1 MQTTQ
6 DKINRFFQNETIAE
20 VLRWAAFLSF
30 AVFTAFLIAK
40 KGIAIAAVLMA
51 LPIVV
56 AYFILFFRYPK
67 LGIYTS
73 LVISFVLPMI
83 NRWGDYYGIP
93 LPPLGLGVDILLLL
107 TYVIVILKY
116 WRRTDFSALSNDVML
131 LLTLW
136 MAYIVLQIANPLA
149 YSFAAWFYSMRGI
162 ALYQLL
168 IIGLGFW
175 MFNSRKD
182 FYNWL
187 HLFLGFSALA
197 IVWAIKQKFIGV
209 SPAEQKWLD
218 DGEHVTHVLFGKLRI
233 FSYYFDAGTFGAAM
247 GHVCIVSAVLFLGPY
262 SRARKIFYFLMAL
275 FGFYAMM
282 LSGTRGALAVPGL
295 GGVAFLVMSKNVRLL
310 VLGSLIMLGGF
321 VFLKYTTILQSN
333 YEVNRLRTALDSDDP
348 SLNTR
353 KRNRKRLTEYLRDK
367 PFGGGVGTTGSWGK
381 RFSPG
386 TWLADFEPDGLYTR
400 IRAETGL
407 IGRQFYVWMWLYI
420 LFKAIWKIWKMPA
433 GTEEHN
439 VSMALMSGYAGILLA
454 NYGNAVMTQHP
465 ISLVTFLSI
474 STVYTIHRWNNPTKP
489 YKDREW

>member
-1 MQTTQ
+1 MSDTQ
-6 DKINRFFQNETIAE
+6 ERINRLFQKESFTE
-20 VLRWAAFLSF
+20 VVRWAAFVGF
-30 AVFTAFLIAK
+30 AAFTAFLIAK
-40 KGIAIAAVLMA
+40 KGIAIAAALMA
-51 LPIVV
+51 LPVVV
-56 AYFILFFRYPK
+56 AFFAFFFRYPK
-67 LGIYTS
+67 LGIFTS
-73 LVISFVLPMI
+73 LVISFVLPML
-83 NRWGDYYGIP
+83 NRWSDYYGIP

-107 TYVIVILKY
+107 TFVVVILKY
-116 WRRTDFSALSNDVML
+116 WRKTDFSALSNDVML
-131 LLTLW
+131 LLTIW
-136 MAYIVLQIANPLA
+136 MAYIVIQIANPQA

-162 ALYQLL
+162 ALYQWL

-175 MFNSRKD
+175 MFNSKKD

-218 DGEHVTHVLFGKLRI
+218 DGEHVTHLLFGKLRI

-247 GHVCIVSAVLFLGPY
+247 GHVCIVSAILFLGPY
-262 SRARKIFYFLMAL
+262 SKARKVFYFLMAL

-295 GGVAFLVMSKNVRLL
+295 GGVAFLIMSKNVRLL
-310 VLGSLIMLGGF
+310 VAGGLIMVGAF

-353 KRNRKRLTEYLRDK
+353 KRNRARLTEYLRNK
-367 PFGGGVGTTGSWGK
+367 PIGGGVGTTGSWGK

-407 IGRQFYVWMWLYI
+407 IGRQFYVWMWVYI
-420 LFKAIWKIWKMPA
+420 LLKAIWKIWKMPS

-439 VSMALMSGYAGILLA
+439 VSMALMAGYAGILLA